1 MYSKTKQLLKGLSA
15 VMFVLAIS
23 FTSCNSE
30 GEKTET
36 TDSVTT
42 EAPAVTTPQVQ
53 DSSKVDSNKDDSMDE
68 GGVKPVV
75 PTRPQ

>member
-1 MYSKTKQLLKGLSA
+1 MYSKTKQLLKGLFA
-15 VMFVLAIS
+15 VLFVLAIS
-23 FTSCNSE
+23 FTSCNNE
-30 GEKTET
+30 GEKAET
-36 TDSVTT
+36 KDSVTT

-75 PTRPQ
+75 PTQPK